1 MQVEGEVPHN
11 NLLVGCMNA
20 MGVEAT
26 TFGNPKYC
34 TGALSL
40 A

>member
-1 MQVEGEVPHN
+1 
-11 NLLVGCMNA
+11 
-20 MGVEAT
+20 MGMSDVK

-34 TGALSL
+34 TGPIAGLV